1 MLKLVPFF
9 INQVI
14 FVFILV
20 IIIYV
25 FSKYILPILVRLFIC
40 RFFFFIIAMTN
51 VFLKDI
57 LPLDNW
63 NLELAFYNPLKPHEF
78 VSLPIESFK
87 TTFFLLTKSGE
98 ETPTNNNISSDDGG
112 QTPTD
117 DDRYSEEADL
127 RSSLDNAKLA
137 LIGDNQGLDQL
148 KEEYSS
154 HFDDSSTME
163 EALKSIIDS
172 IETDLSPFSKNSLAG
187 LSEALNE
194 VAKSEP
200 LSKRKRS
207 YSDIDDES
215 PKNTKSAKLDDSSDS
230 TSNSNSTLANLSK
243 QSPVDFTIEKQ
254 SCDGPDLGDL
264 DGGGD

>member
-1 MLKLVPFF
+1 
-9 INQVI
+9 
-14 FVFILV
+14 
-20 IIIYV
+20 
-25 FSKYILPILVRLFIC
+25 
-40 RFFFFIIAMTN
+40 
-51 VFLKDI
+51 
-57 LPLDNW
+57 
-63 NLELAFYNPLKPHEF
+63 

-98 ETPTNNNISSDDGG
+98 ETPTNKSISQDDGG
-112 QTPTD
+112 QTPTN
-117 DDRYSEEADL
+117 DRYNEEADL
-127 RSSLDNAKLA
+127 RSSLDNAKRA
-137 LIGDNQGLDQL
+137 LMGDSEGLDQL

-207 YSDIDDES
+207 YSDIADES
-215 PKNTKSAKLDDSSDS
+215 PKSAKSAKLDDSDSS
-230 TSNSNSTLANLSK
+230 TSNSNSTLANSSK
-243 QSPVDFTIEKQ
+243 QSPVDFTMEKQ

-264 DGGGD
+264 DGGAD